1 MCSRLPC
8 SLPTSFFHLVQRLIC
23 LQFLCVVLVCMS
35 SRACCLAAC
44 VSCSLCA
51 LHWCVFCCLLSPAV
65 LCCAAQLCFV
75 PAASL
80 ACLPL
85 CACTNKP
92 NKPTTSEQQQHAAAA
107 TPTTSEQQ
115 ANYTNNKRATTTS
128 ISKSKQ
134 SQASGKRLAISN
146 LGKLP
151 VLCVSKTTND
161 EQERQGW
168 LQSDRRE

>member
-128 ISKSKQ
+128 ISKSKPSKWKAIGHFQ
-134 SQASGKRLAISN
+134 FGKVAR
-146 LGKLP
+146 P
-151 VLCVSKTTND
+151 LCVPNNERRTRTT
-161 EQERQGW
+161 RMAAKRP
-168 LQSDRRE
+168 S